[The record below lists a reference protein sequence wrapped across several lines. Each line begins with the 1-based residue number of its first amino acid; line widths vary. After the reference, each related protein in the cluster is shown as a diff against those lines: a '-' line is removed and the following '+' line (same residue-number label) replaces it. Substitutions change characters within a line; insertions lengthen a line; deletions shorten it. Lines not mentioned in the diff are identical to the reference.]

1 MSLGKFYDILV
12 SPITT
17 EKTSAQ
23 SANGKYSFIVLNTAG
38 KEDIKSSIET
48 IFEVAVE
55 KVNII
60 NNDGKRK
67 KYKGTIGR
75 RKSTKK
81 AIVSLKK
88 GQEINFAKLEGK

>member
-1 MSLGKFYDILV
+1 MSLGKIYDILV

-17 EKTSAQ
+17 EKTSTQ
-23 SANGKYSFIVLNTAG
+23 SVNGKYSFVVLNTAT
-38 KEDIKSSIET
+38 KDDVKNSIET

-55 KVNII
+55 KVNMI

-67 KYKGTIGR
+67 KYKGTVGR

-88 GQEINFAKLEGK
+88 GQEINFTKLEGK